1 MNNAKIKTS
10 LAEND
15 WIHLR
20 RVEIQCVL
28 GMYPAERTKNRPV
41 CMDISLACSTR
52 KAAKSDK
59 LQDTLDYESIEAE
72 AVAVAKKGRFQL
84 VEALAESVAA
94 VCLKHP
100 QVRAVRVV
108 VDKPGALPLTQS
120 VAVEIFR
127 HK

>member
-1 MNNAKIKTS
+1 MNKTKNKTGP
-10 LAEND
+10 AESD

-20 RVEIQCVL
+20 RVEMQCVL

-41 CMDISLACSTR
+41 WMDISLACSTR

-94 VCLKHP
+94 VCL
-100 QVRAVRVV
+100 
-108 VDKPGALPLTQS
+108 
-120 VAVEIFR
+120 I
-127 HK
+127 